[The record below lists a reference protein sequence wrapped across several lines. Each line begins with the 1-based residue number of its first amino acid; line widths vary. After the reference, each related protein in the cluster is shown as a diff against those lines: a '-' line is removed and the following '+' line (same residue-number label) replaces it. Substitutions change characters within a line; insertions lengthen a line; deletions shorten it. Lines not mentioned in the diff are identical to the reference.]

1 MNDRRII
8 IKKARNPIWIGIL
21 ILSISIIVV
30 ISASTILYRRT
41 STLLTEN
48 LRERILTISITGAA
62 GIDSKDLEALQ
73 IETDWGKPEWGRV
86 VNKLHKVKYS
96 NKDIVFMYIFRKK
109 IFDQTKM
116 LENSV
121 DLVKKGRALGVQIIQ
136 VTEGYTPDH
145 RELDWSNPGFFHRS
159 QIARK
164 AWKMGTWPV
173 ELYEPLRPGPSDR
186 DILLPNRITVSG
198 FGGNGLDTILKSRG
212 IKNVAL
218 GGFSTDGCVYATLLS
233 AYDLGYHVYAVKD
246 AMTSDHTQLADLLL
260 TDSYPKYSRVLGYRE
275 LLQMLEEFQPH
286 PIGTKPAK
294 QTP

>member
-1 MNDRRII
+1 MKLDP
-8 IKKARNPIWIGIL
+8 KSLAGVGAGLLLLLGVPLTWGQALPPLAKQLNPAETAIL
-21 ILSISIIVV
+21 LVDFQ
-30 ISASTILYRRT
+30 
-41 STLLTEN
+41 N
-48 LRERILTISITGAA
+48 NFAA
-62 GIDSKDLEALQ
+62 PDGEHYP
-73 IETDWGKPEWGRV
+73 T
-86 VNKLHKVKYS
+86 Y
-96 NKDIVFMYIFRKK
+96 KK
-109 IFDQTKM
+109 IFEQTKM

-136 VTEGYTPDH
+136 VTEGYTSDH

-164 AWKMGTWPV
+164 AWQMGTKAV
-173 ELYEPLRPGPSDR
+173 DLYEPLRPGPNDR

-218 GGFSTDGCVYATLLS
+218 GGFSTDGCVYATLIS
-233 AYDLGYHVYAVKD
+233 GYDLGYHVYAVKD
-246 AMTSDHTQLADLLL
+246 AMTSNHTQLADLLL

-286 PIGTKPAK
+286 PAGTKPAK
-294 QTP
+294 Q